1 MWIST
6 GYQLC
11 LVLQTGVIKHG
22 LLEHAALFRW
32 LSSIYGYFDWNF
44 LPCFIP
50 RWYPVSTIDVRFLEG
65 ISAVGWLYR
74 PTHNRGA
81 PTWTRW
87 MTTPR
92 DCHQNSLTNIWFTLV
107 PPGSFYCFFCDPR
120 SKVDNSCCSC
130 CHWLRKKN
138 KAPPFQ
144 LFASPVALCLA
155 RCRSAVLTSPVD
167 FLLGSRNEEF
177 QNDTA
182 MYKNII
188 IYYFGTY
195 IFNIYMVGSSKEHL
209 NRSAPQGFLIDVDR
223 CNSHPLTTAADRCR
237 PPARGCHDDR
247 GSLGSETT
255 WHCSLDL
262 QGFHP

>member
-1 MWIST
+1 
-6 GYQLC
+6 
-11 LVLQTGVIKHG
+11 
-22 LLEHAALFRW
+22 
-32 LSSIYGYFDWNF
+32 
-44 LPCFIP
+44 
-50 RWYPVSTIDVRFLEG
+50 
-65 ISAVGWLYR
+65 
-74 PTHNRGA
+74 
-81 PTWTRW
+81 

-120 SKVDNSCCSC
+120 SKVDNSCYSC